1 MRDVL
6 AWLPSVVAIVTVAA
20 AWGSLRTMVQQLREA
35 VDLLARKVE
44 LLAALERADAL
55 HAQEMVHLRE
65 RLTTAEAELHRQ
77 RERTHDLANALSEAR
92 AEWGASSHPPR
103 PSGR

>member
-6 AWLPSVVAIVTVAA
+6 AWLPSVVALVTVAV
-20 AWGSLRTMVQQLREA
+20 AWGSLRQMVQQIREA
-35 VDLLARKVE
+35 VEKLTSKIE

-55 HAQEMVHLRE
+55 HAQEMAHHAQ
-65 RLTTAEAELHRQ
+65 RLTNAEAELHRQ

-92 AEWGASSHPPR
+92 AEWAASSHPPR
-103 PSGR
+103 QSPR